1 MFLVLNLLGSSN
13 QISNNSKW
21 RNPFAKITFADTRAK
36 RVSMTTRK
44 IHANSTNSAHSAGAR
59 IKLLTQASRHRSEN
73 GKRFCSC
80 GRKPTCTFLF
90 AVFTALNLSLAIVC
104 VRWFSC
110 QLVANV
116 AEISECKQELLWN
129 IHNCTNL
136 CCVVKLRFRWCCRLA
151 VLSIVT
157 RDPRYILLVQD
168 LGDEKFS
175 QFDVV

>member
-1 MFLVLNLLGSSN
+1 
-13 QISNNSKW
+13 
-21 RNPFAKITFADTRAK
+21 
-36 RVSMTTRK
+36 MTTRK

-90 AVFTALNLSLAIVC
+90 AIFTALNLSLAIVC

-116 AEISECKQELLWN
+116 ADISECKQELLWN

-136 CCVVKLRFRWCCRLA
+136 CSQVTFSL
-151 VLSIVT
+151 VLSSCCSLYCDARPTIYP
-157 RDPRYILLVQD
+157 PRSRSRRREVLTIWRCLRIGSNLSWILT
-168 LGDEKFS
+168 
-175 QFDVV
+175 